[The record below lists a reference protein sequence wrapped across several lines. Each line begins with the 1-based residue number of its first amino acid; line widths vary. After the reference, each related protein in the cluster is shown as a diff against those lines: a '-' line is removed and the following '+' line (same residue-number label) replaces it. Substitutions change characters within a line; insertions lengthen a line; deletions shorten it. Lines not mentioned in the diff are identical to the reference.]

1 MAGELFVDIH
11 NGHWRMNQWVA
22 CRGCEINLSRKH
34 SHLHLPIQKLIGYEF
49 MYVWALRKLQ
59 TKNDSCWGLPEARR
73 LGEYIAKELANMANI
88 SRQGLE
94 AGECIAKAGFGEY
107 GKWRI
112 SIYHCLRQAWFL
124 FLLVLPGIPCNPLL

>member
-1 MAGELFVDIH
+1 
-11 NGHWRMNQWVA
+11 
-22 CRGCEINLSRKH
+22 
-34 SHLHLPIQKLIGYEF
+34 

-73 LGEYIAKELANMANI
+73 LGEYITKELANMANT

-112 SIYHCLRQAWFL
+112 SIYHCLRQTWFW
-124 FLLVLPGIPCNPLL
+124 FLLVFAGFAGDSLQHFVVKPSLVFNDL